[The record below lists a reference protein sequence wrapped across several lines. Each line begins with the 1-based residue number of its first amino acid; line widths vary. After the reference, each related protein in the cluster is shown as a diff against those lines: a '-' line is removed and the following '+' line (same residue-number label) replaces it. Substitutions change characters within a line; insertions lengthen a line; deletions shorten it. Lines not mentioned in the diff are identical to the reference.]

1 MEFKSGRE
9 REKKMLYSNWG
20 KGELF
25 AITRNIKKVYLK
37 IVKFKCHN
45 SLEIFVIKD
54 KINF

>member
-9 REKKMLYSNWG
+9 RKKRCFIQTGG

-54 KINF
+54 KIKF